1 MMVASLSRTVCHQL
15 RGWNRSSGMMQPPV
29 ITMASVEYA
38 IALTWVIGSGVIS
51 RSSPGRS
58 AHSPPISVYQRPQR
72 RK

>member
-1 MMVASLSRTVCHQL
+1 
-15 RGWNRSSGMMQPPV
+15 MQPPV

-38 IALTWVIGSGVIS
+38 IALMWVIGSGVIR

-58 AHSPPISVYQRPQR
+58 VHRPPISVYQRPQR